1 MSLKINKK
9 RSNIDDV
16 IYDDAYDD
24 IIGNWKVQP
33 DEQLTKLM
41 AQQIQESINIEI
53 MKRYLDSVPI
63 IDSKPMNDIID
74 PYYRPVVT
82 VKFNEDNQIVL
93 EYENKL

>member
-9 RSNIDDV
+9 RSNIDND
-16 IYDDAYDD
+16 IEDD
-24 IIGNWKVQP
+24 IFGNWKVQP
-33 DEQLTKLM
+33 DEELTKFM
-41 AQQIQESINIEI
+41 GQQIQESINIEI

-63 IDSKPMNDIID
+63 KDSKSMNDIID

>member
-9 RSNIDDV
+9 RSNIDD
-16 IYDDAYDD
+16 D
-24 IIGNWKVQP
+24 IGADVFGNWKVQP
-33 DEQLTKLM
+33 DEELTKFM
-41 AQQIQESINIEI
+41 AQQIQESINTEI
-53 MKRYLDSVPI
+53 MKRYFDSVPI